1 MSLSFLVPSL
11 APASPSRLISICMA
25 PIYLFTPAQEI
36 AFLSDV
42 QHMHRLIMHEKCHF
56 MWANL
61 FSASIRADWA
71 AVGGWSEDAAATSGW
86 TTSQTTQVQCL
97 SEFR

>member
-1 MSLSFLVPSL
+1 
-11 APASPSRLISICMA
+11 
-25 PIYLFTPAQEI
+25 
-36 AFLSDV
+36 
-42 QHMHRLIMHEKCHF
+42 MHRLIMHEKCHF

-86 TTSQTTQVQCL
+86 TTTQTTQVRVRVCVRIPCQMQGR
-97 SEFR
+97 FTHHQR

>member
-1 MSLSFLVPSL
+1 MTTLLPPPF
-11 APASPSRLISICMA
+11 A
-25 PIYLFTPAQEI
+25 TPQEI
-36 AFLSDV
+36 AFLSDI

-86 TTSQTTQVQCL
+86 TTTQTTQVQCARVCAPCRDRCRVDR
-97 SEFR
+97 SHQS